1 MTKTAYLQALEMNV
15 DPHTD
20 RFKPQWISAST
31 LGPNNRFKIGDT
43 ILPKANRTF
52 VSAGYPAAYSDSP
65 YEVRM
70 VAHQLMAILK
80 KEFGV
85 ESNTHRADLTYKLI
99 RSAWLQQTNFG
110 GTERGIFTSKY
121 NWLNYPQVIDRIS
134 YVVCGTRV
142 SDGSTRPWLE
152 NIRRVAVLHCGSHK
166 YLSVDC
172 EKVDT

>member
-1 MTKTAYLQALEMNV
+1 MYTYDENGRSHQ
-15 DPHTD
+15 
-20 RFKPQWISAST
+20 PQWLSAST
-31 LGPNNRFKIGDT
+31 LGPNNRFKVGDT

-52 VSAGYPAAYSDSP
+52 VSAGYPSAYSDPP

-70 VAHQLMAILK
+70 VAHQLTTILK

-85 ESNTHRADLTYKLI
+85 ESNGYRGDLTFKLI

-110 GTERGIFTSKY
+110 GPERGIFVNTY
-121 NWLNYPQVIDRIS
+121 NWTNYPYVVDRIS

-142 SDGSTRPWLE
+142 VDNDMRPQLV
-152 NIRRVAVLHCGSHK
+152 NTRRVAVLHCGSHK

-172 EKVDT
+172 ELAG

>member
-1 MTKTAYLQALEMNV
+1 MLLLDEKIQS
-15 DPHTD
+15 HQ
-20 RFKPQWISAST
+20 PQWLSAST
-31 LGPNNRFKIGDT
+31 LGPNNRFKVGDT
-43 ILPKANRTF
+43 ILPKANRLF
-52 VSAGYPAAYSDSP
+52 VSAGYPSSFSDPP
-65 YEVRM
+65 YEART
-70 VAHQLMAILK
+70 VAYQLTTILK

-85 ESNTHRADLTYKLI
+85 ESNGYRSGLVCKLI

-110 GTERGIFTSKY
+110 GPERGIFTSKY
-121 NWLNYPQVIDRIS
+121 NWVNHPYVVDRIS

-166 YLSVDC
+166 YLSCDC